1 MTIKTGEIETVKYYL
16 LVLGSYRALYVLN
29 WIYRYVMENHYELI
43 AIVGGVIQTVLYLV
57 FFSMDQVSL
66 SRLLFINTVTM
77 SYEHDVKTDSVL
89 SCDQSVKTNK
99 SVLTTTL
106 PSTSSSWK
114 TNQVIVP
121 FAPIHRPPT
130 AQGTQTV
137 EPAVC

>member
-1 MTIKTGEIETVKYYL
+1 MTIKTGEIENVKYYL
-16 LVLGSYRALYVLN
+16 LVLGSYRAFYVLN
-29 WIYRYVMENHYELI
+29 WIYRYVMENHYDLI
-43 AIVGGVIQTVLYLV
+43 AIVAGVIQTVLYLV
-57 FFSMDQVSL
+57 FFSMDQAFL
-66 SRLLFINTVTM
+66 SRLLFNRETM
-77 SYEHDVKTDSVL
+77 SYDQNVKTDSLL
-89 SCDQSVKTNK
+89 SCDQSVKNK